1 MSEYLPPDESV
12 DVTTL
17 TEAELIEIICT
28 LPTGV
33 EPIATLAM
41 DEYSKRRSEVI
52 GRAMAERAL
61 ERQRD
66 EPTS

>member
-1 MSEYLPPDESV
+1 MSEHLPPEKPV
-12 DVTTL
+12 DVTKL

-33 EPIATLAM
+33 QPIAAEAM

-52 GRAMAERAL
+52 GRAMAQRAL
-61 ERQRD
+61 ERG
-66 EPTS
+66 ES